1 MAMLRLMRCRCIQ
14 LLGEREVLFWALAF
28 PIILGTMFAFAL
40 TNLVGADLVAIPV
53 AIVVTEE
60 NEQSE
65 QFQNFVNEAVD
76 ILNAKAMDEQ
86 TALQQLEMG
95 EIEGIYETGT
105 THKLVVAKSN
115 LNASILQ
122 ALLEAYQRNEQM
134 IMEIVQSHPE
144 NLEKAIA
151 KMADYK
157 SMTTSVDL
165 SGAAQNSAMPYFLA
179 LIGMTCLYGC
189 YLGMKCPMDM
199 QANLSALGARRS
211 ITPTNRLKLLIA
223 DMLATFAIH
232 FGIIIIF
239 LIYLRFVL
247 KVDIGTNVGAILLV
261 SAVGSMMGV
270 SLGMF
275 IGSLGKLEAEK
286 KRVIISA
293 VSMVCSFLAG
303 LMVGAMKDI
312 VERNA
317 PIINRI
323 NPAALIADAFYSLSI
338 YHDMP
343 RFYHNV
349 ITLLGISILLLGI
362 SFVRVRRERYDS
374 I

>member
-1 MAMLRLMRCRCIQ
+1 MLRLMRCRCIQ